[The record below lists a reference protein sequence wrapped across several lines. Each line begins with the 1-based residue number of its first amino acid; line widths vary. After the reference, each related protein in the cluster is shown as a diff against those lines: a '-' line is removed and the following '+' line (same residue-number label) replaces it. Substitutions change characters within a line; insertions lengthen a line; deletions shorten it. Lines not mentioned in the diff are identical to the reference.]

1 MTEQKTGHASSG
13 QGSSGSSGTSG
24 NRSSGASEYQAI
36 IERDRDN
43 RQKLRWQGT
52 LLEYLDV
59 VKATPE
65 ITQLAHARLFN
76 MIRDQ
81 GIEEVNVEEDAR
93 LARLF
98 KNQKLKRFAFFADE
112 FFGMET
118 TLSSAVRYFHSA
130 SLRGEESRQVL
141 YFVGPVGS
149 GKSSLIERLKKGLEA
164 LAPVYSID
172 GCPMYEEPLHLI
184 PRHLRREFEKML
196 GVAIEGDLCP
206 ICRYRLKTEF
216 NGKWE
221 EFPVVTKEFS
231 RRGRVGIGVV
241 PPVDPNNQDTSV
253 LIGSEDISKLDRY
266 SEGDPRV
273 LDLTGALNI
282 GNRGMVEFIEVF
294 KNETEYLHA
303 MITATQEKSIPAPGR
318 HGMIYVDTC
327 ILAHSNEAE
336 WKKFK
341 SDHTNEAILD
351 RIVVVKVPYNMRL
364 SEEVKI
370 YRKIIRQSSFT
381 ADIAP
386 HTIELA
392 SKFAILTRLEPTNKC
407 DLMTKLKLY
416 NGEEVVEKGK
426 TKKIDVGELKEEAKR
441 EGMDGISTRFIMK
454 ALDNA
459 LSDNIE
465 DNCIHPLS
473 VREALI
479 NMVKNG
485 DFAEDTKRHYLEILR
500 DIIHKDYLEILEKEI
515 TKAFVYSYQA
525 QADALFQNYLDH
537 AEAYVTKSRVKDRN
551 TKEELE
557 PDESFLKS
565 IEEQIAIIG
574 TAADGFRQEVIAYLW
589 SIGRRGERI
598 NYESYEPLKEAVE
611 KKLMASVR
619 DVSRI
624 ITKARTRD
632 SEQEDKYSTMVEQL
646 IANGYPPSC
655 VDVILKY
662 AANHLWKD

>member
-1 MTEQKTGHASSG
+1 MGSTSGGNDKTASSA
-13 QGSSGSSGTSG
+13 QSEFRAVIEKDRETRNKRSWSGPM
-24 NRSSGASEYQAI
+24 
-36 IERDRDN
+36 
-43 RQKLRWQGT
+43 
-52 LLEYLDV
+52 LEYL
-59 VKATPE
+59 E
-65 ITQLAHARLFN
+65 IIRNNPGATQLAHERIYG
-76 MIRDQ
+76 MIRDL
-81 GIEEVNVEEDAR
+81 GIDEINVEEDPR

-98 KNQKLKRFAFFADE
+98 KNKKIKRFGFFADE
-112 FFGMET
+112 FYGMED
-118 TLSSAVRYFHSA
+118 TLAAVVRYLHSA

-141 YFVGPVGS
+141 YLDGPVGS
-149 GKSSLIERLKKGLEA
+149 GKSSLVERLKSGLEA
-164 LAPVYSID
+164 LPPMYALD

-196 GVAIEGDLCP
+196 GVRIEGDLCP
-206 ICRYRLKTEF
+206 VCRYRLKSEF
-216 NGKWE
+216 KGKWE
-221 EFPVVTKEFS
+221 DFPTKTIEFS
-231 RRGRVGIGVV
+231 RRNRVGIGVV

-273 LDLTGALNI
+273 LDLSGALNV

-303 MITATQEKSIPAPGR
+303 MITATQEKAIPAPGR

-327 ILAHSNEAE
+327 IVAHSNEAE
-336 WKKFK
+336 WQKFK
-341 SDHTNEAILD
+341 ADHTNEAILD
-351 RIVVVKVPYNMRL
+351 RIVVVKVPYNLRL

-370 YRKIIRQSSFT
+370 YRKIIRNSNFK

-392 SKFAILTRLEPTNKC
+392 SKFAILTRLEPTSKC

-426 TKKIDVGELKEEAKR
+426 TKKIDVTELQEDAKR

-465 DNCIHPLS
+465 LNCIHPLS
-473 VREALI
+473 VRESLI
-479 NMVKNG
+479 NMVKTA
-485 DFAEDTKRHYLEILR
+485 DFPEDTKRMYLEILR
-500 DIIHKDYLEILEKEI
+500 DVIHKDYLEILEKEI
-515 TKAFVYSYQA
+515 TKAFVYSYREQA
-525 QADALFQNYLDH
+525 EALFQNYLDH
-537 AEAYVTKSRVKDRN
+537 AEAYVTKTRVKDRN

-557 PDESFLKS
+557 PDEAFMRS
-565 IEEQIAIIG
+565 IEEQLAIVG

-589 SIGRRGERI
+589 SIGRRGEKI
-598 NYESYEPLKEAVE
+598 NYESYEPLKEAIE
-611 KKLMASVR
+611 KKLMSSVR

-632 SEQEDKYSTMVEQL
+632 AEQQDKYNAMVEQL
-646 IANGYPPSC
+646 IANGYPPAC
-655 VDVILKY
+655 VDVVLKY

>member
-1 MTEQKTGHASSG
+1 MAEKDASATKSEN
-13 QGSSGSSGTSG
+13 SS
-24 NRSSGASEYQAI
+24 AVEDYKAI
-36 IERDRDN
+36 IAKDREN
-43 RQKLRWQGT
+43 RQKFRWRGT
-52 LLEYLDV
+52 VLEYLDV
-59 VKATPE
+59 VRADTDLTE
-65 ITQLAHARLFN
+65 LAHERIYR
-76 MIRDQ
+76 MIRDC
-81 GIEEVNVEEDAR
+81 GIEEISVEEDPR
-93 LARLF
+93 LSRLF
-98 KNQKLKRFAFFADE
+98 TNQKLKRFGFFADE
-112 FFGMET
+112 FFGMEE
-118 TLSSAVRYFHSA
+118 TLAAFVRYFHSA

-141 YFVGPVGS
+141 YLVGPVGS
-149 GKSSLIERLKKGLEA
+149 GKSSLIERLKKGLESLKPIYA
-164 LAPVYSID
+164 ID

-184 PRHLRREFEKML
+184 PRHLRKEFEKML
-196 GVAIEGDLCP
+196 GVTIEGDLCP
-206 ICRYRLKTEF
+206 VCRHRLKTEF

-221 EFPVVTKEFS
+221 DMPVYTTDLS
-231 RRGRVGIGVV
+231 RRSRVGIGVV

-273 LDLTGALNI
+273 LDLSGALNV

-303 MITATQEKSIPAPGR
+303 MITATQEKAIPAPGR

-327 ILAHSNEAE
+327 IVAHSNEAE

-341 SDHTNEAILD
+341 ADHTNEAILD
-351 RIVVVKVPYNMRL
+351 RIVVVKVPYNLRL

-370 YRKIIRQSSFT
+370 YKKIIRQSNFN
-381 ADIAP
+381 ADVAP

-426 TKKIDVGELKEEAKR
+426 TKKIDVTELKDEAKR

-459 LSDNIE
+459 LSDNIHH
-465 DNCIHPLS
+465 NCIHPLN
-473 VREALI
+473 VRESLI
-479 NMVKNG
+479 NMVKNA
-485 DFAEDTKRHYLEILR
+485 DIAEDTKRHYMEILR

-515 TKAFVYSYQA
+515 TKAFVYSYQE
-525 QADALFQNYLDH
+525 QADSLFQNYLDH
-537 AEAYVTKSRVKDRN
+537 AEAYVTKKKVKDRN

-557 PDESFLKS
+557 PDEQFLKS

-589 SIGRRGERI
+589 SIGRRGEKI
-598 NYESYEPLKEAVE
+598 SYESYEPLKEAVE
-611 KKLMASVR
+611 KKLMSSVR
-619 DVSRI
+619 DLSRI

-632 SEQEDKYSTMVEQL
+632 AEQQDKYNTMVEQL
-646 IANGYPPSC
+646 IANGYPPSS

>member
-1 MTEQKTGHASSG
+1 MATDKKTASSVSNNES
-13 QGSSGSSGTSG
+13 Q
-24 NRSSGASEYQAI
+24 NDFRAI
-36 IERDRDN
+36 IDKDRET
-43 RQKLRWQGT
+43 RQRNHWKGT
-52 LLEYLDV
+52 LLEYLEL
-59 VKATPE
+59 VKNKHDLA
-65 ITQLAHARLFN
+65 QLSHQRLYN
-76 MIRDQ
+76 MIVDQ
-81 GIEEVNVEEDAR
+81 GVEEILVEDDPKLSR
-93 LARLF
+93 VF
-98 KNQKLKRFAFFADE
+98 KNKRLRRYQFFSED
-112 FFGMET
+112 FFGMEAT
-118 TLSSAVRYFHSA
+118 IANVVRYFHSA

-141 YFVGPVGS
+141 YLVGPVGS
-149 GKSSLIERLKKGLEA
+149 GKSSLVERLKHGLEN
-164 LAPVYSID
+164 LPPVYSVD
-172 GCPMYEEPLHLI
+172 GCPMFEDPLHLI
-184 PRHLRREFEKML
+184 PRHLRKEFEKML
-196 GVAIEGDLCP
+196 GIKIEGDLCP
-206 ICRYRLKTEF
+206 VCRYRLKEEF
-216 NGKWE
+216 KGKWE
-221 EFPVVTKEFS
+221 EYPVSTREFS

-273 LDLTGALNI
+273 LDLSGALNV

-327 ILAHSNEAE
+327 IVAHSNEAE

-351 RIVVVKVPYNMRL
+351 RIVVVKVPYNLRL

-370 YRKIIRQSSFT
+370 YNKIIRQSNFN
-381 ADIAP
+381 AEIAP
-386 HTIELA
+386 HTVELA
-392 SKFAILTRLEPTNKC
+392 SKFAILTRLEPSNKC

-416 NGEEVVEKGK
+416 NGEEIVEKGK
-426 TKKIDVGELKEEAKR
+426 TKKIDVTELKEEAKR

-465 DNCIHPLS
+465 NNCIHPLN
-473 VREALI
+473 VRESLI
-479 NMVKNG
+479 TMVKNSE
-485 DFAEDTKRHYLEILR
+485 FAEDTKRHYLEILR
-500 DIIHKDYLEILEKEI
+500 DVIHKDYLEILEKEI
-515 TKAFVYSYQA
+515 TKAFVYSYQE
-525 QADALFQNYLDH
+525 QAETLFQNYLDH
-537 AEAYVTKSRVKDRN
+537 AEAYVTKRKLKDRR
-551 TKEELE
+551 TSEELE
-557 PDESFLKS
+557 PDEAFLKS

-589 SIGRRGERI
+589 SIGRRGEKI
-598 NYESYEPLKEAVE
+598 GYEAYEPLKEAIE
-611 KKLMASVR
+611 KKLMTSVR

-632 SEQEDKYSTMVEQL
+632 SEQQTKYDTMVEQL
-646 IANGYPPSC
+646 IANGYPPAC

-662 AANHLWKD
+662 ASNHLWKD